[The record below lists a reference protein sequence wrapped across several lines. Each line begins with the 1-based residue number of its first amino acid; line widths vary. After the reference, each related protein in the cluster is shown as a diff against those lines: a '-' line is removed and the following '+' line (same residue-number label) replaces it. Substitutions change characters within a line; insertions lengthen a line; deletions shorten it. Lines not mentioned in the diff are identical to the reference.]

1 MDLAFLGT
9 TRGLCYLAASVL
21 FILSL
26 RGLSTQE
33 SARGGNLLGIIGMT
47 LAVVITAITLVSNHL
62 GGDAATGSAVTE
74 GGGRAIGLLGA
85 ALIGGAAIGALVAS
99 RVAMTSM
106 PELVAM
112 LHSFVGAAAVLVGI
126 TT

>member
-1 MDLAFLGT
+1 MEAMAGT
-9 TRGLCYLAASVL
+9 LRGLTYLAAGML

-33 SARGGNLLGIIGMT
+33 SARRGNAFGTFGMA
-47 LAVVITAITLVSNHL
+47 LAVVITALALLLPGSQ
-62 GGDAATGSAVTE
+62 AAQSGHELS
-74 GGGRAIGLLGA
+74 AIGLLAA
-85 ALIGGAAIGALVAS
+85 ALGVGCVIGAFLAA

-126 TT
+126 